1 MSFFTFKTGMCAMI
15 CTLYGCAPTIKVSTD
30 YDRAADFSSYHT
42 FTLVDISAKGE
53 VSELNAYR
61 IRRSITEVL
70 TEKGF
75 VETGEDADLLVNAM
89 TIVKTKREITASTD
103 YYGYGGVY
111 RPYGYWGGSG
121 GTTTFNSYDYKDGS
135 LIIDVVNKKAGKLLW
150 QGIGNAEVDQMPDNP
165 DQFMLKAVRKILAGF
180 PPTALNR

>member
-1 MSFFTFKTGMCAMI
+1 MSLPDLKTTMCAMI
-15 CTLYGCAPTIKVSTD
+15 ITLYGCAPTIKVSTD
-30 YDRAADFSSYHT
+30 YDRAADFSSFLT
-42 FTLVDISAKGE
+42 FTIADISAKGE
-53 VSELNAYR
+53 VNELNAYR
-61 IRRSITEVL
+61 IKRSITEVM
-70 TEKGF
+70 TEKGL
-75 VETGEDADLLVNAM
+75 VETGADADLLVNAV

-111 RPYGYWGGSG
+111 RPYGYWGAG

-150 QGIGNAEVDQMPDNP
+150 QGIGNAEVDRMPDNP
-165 DQFMLKAVRKILAGF
+165 DHFMLKAVRKILAGF